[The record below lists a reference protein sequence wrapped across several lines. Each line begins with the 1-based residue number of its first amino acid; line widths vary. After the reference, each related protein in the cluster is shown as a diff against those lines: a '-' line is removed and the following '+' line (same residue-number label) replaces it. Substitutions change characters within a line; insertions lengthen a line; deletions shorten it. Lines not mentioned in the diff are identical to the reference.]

1 MPPPTVLA
9 AKLTPPR
16 LAHAVL
22 RRGQLEA
29 VQRGAGVRVLYV
41 QAPAGYGKTTL
52 LAEAARR
59 LRWDH
64 VWYRFDV
71 LDADTLGLVAGLTES
86 LRSLSPSFGE
96 SLRPLIAGDETPS
109 LAGLAA
115 RFIGELE
122 RLHVRDLHLILDDYH
137 EVAGRDDVNALL
149 DLLLLDLPPGVH
161 VVFASRSKPA
171 FSTGK
176 LRAAGELRTLGP
188 ADLRFTRRQ
197 AEAVLGALGSEPSAE
212 RLDALLETTGGWA
225 AGVVLAGRV
234 ADLAGVTQAATD
246 GLPGGAASSVFDY
259 LTEEVLRRLP
269 DDAVRLVEGTC
280 CLPYVTPRIAAR
292 LTGVEQAKRV
302 LDGLVSGG
310 VFTTADEREET
321 YQYHD
326 LFAAYL
332 RVRVQARGGGQA
344 LRDLMRRTA
353 GALAAEG
360 HLLRA
365 VAAFLDAEDL
375 DGVLDLVRATWGQ
388 ALAVC
393 GRPLLERLAETLSVA
408 GAGYADWLPLVRTGI
423 ANRLEAS
430 PLLPD
435 EAAAAAARLAA
446 RGDRPAAFIGYIL
459 ACRRALRLADFAAA
473 CAQADAAAQVAD
485 GDEPRAEALRWQ
497 ALSSIYALR
506 WDDAQ
511 EAVERLERCAG
522 AASPAQLVQA
532 RAMRVSSLIY
542 AGELAKAA
550 ADASIVAPRMLEAGS
565 ARSAAGFYSLV
576 GQLYACL
583 AEYETAAR
591 AIDTGLE
598 LCELEDAAA
607 QRPNLLDSR
616 GFLLASQGRFAEAIA
631 LLEEC
636 AVSPLAATDLSF
648 EVMVATH
655 LGTSLRRGGDLLAAI
670 EWYRRAAEAALD
682 DLSYEKMNARINF
695 VYASGQAGGPQA
707 GAPQAGGRGRP
718 GRGKRSGH
726 GAPRARNPER
736 KPRPALPGRQ
746 GVVSGGLAGVAARAA
761 GRDGGAGRNGGI
773 GPDGAVGRDRAIGP
787 DGGAGCDRAVDKD
800 ESDGPVVA
808 PGRRAGAARRS
819 SARSL
824 RARPPQ
830 LRDLGALAAARSRAR
845 VPRRRGRPRPAR
857 RAPRG
862 AGAPRRRRPPAGARP
877 VGGRGGGPPD
887 ARGHRRPR
895 PGPAPAS
902 GGARPA
908 ASVATGAA
916 PRGRARRR
924 LCRRC
929 RRRAVPGA
937 HAARSR
943 DSGDARRRRQQ
954 RRDRGGSRPVAGHG
968 QDPRPQDPHQAA
980 RSRPATRRPRL
991 SRAHRELEQRGGAAG
1006 PGAGA
1011 RAPRARAPPGA
1022 IEAPSRRRRL
1032 YLCPSRVYRSIEL
1045 RGPRSASAAM
1055 MPHGSQVAKRLIAYA
1070 REAKGGGRGMR
1081 YAKKWA

>member
-22 RRGQLEA
+22 RRGQLDA

-96 SLRPLIAGDETPS
+96 SLRPLIAGDEAPS

-122 RLHVRDLHLILDDYH
+122 RLHARDLHLILDDYH

-161 VVFASRSKPA
+161 VVFASRSKPV

-176 LRAAGELRTLGP
+176 LSAAGELRTLGP

-280 CLPYVTPRIAAR
+280 CLPYVTPRIAQR
-292 LTGVEQAKRV
+292 LTGVEQAKLV

-375 DGVLDLVRATWGQ
+375 DGALDLMRATWGQ

-616 GFLLASQGRFAEAIA
+616 GFLLASQGRFGEAIA

-655 LGTSLRRGGDLLAAI
+655 LGTSLRRRGDLLAAI

-707 GAPQAGGRGRP
+707 GGPQAGG
-718 GRGKRSGH
+718 
-726 GAPRARNPER
+726 PRAGGSRGSAAATELR
-736 KPRPALPGRQ
+736 
-746 GVVSGGLAGVAARAA
+746 GLATQSESLDLHFQAAKASFLAALLEWRQEQPTGTEGPAVTEPLTRTNRTARPLPRADGQARLADALRVLFELGHRNFVIWELSLRRDVVPEYLAAEDDPGLRGALLEALARHVDA
-761 GRDGGAGRNGGI
+761 GR
-773 GPDGAVGRDRAIGP
+773 
-787 DGGAGCDRAVDKD
+787 
-800 ESDGPVVA
+800 
-808 PGRRAGAARRS
+808 
-819 SARSL
+819 L
-824 RARPPQ
+824 
-830 LRDLGALAAARSRAR
+830 LALALSAGEEVALQTLAATAGLDPAQLLR
-845 VPRRRGRPRPAR
+845 VA
-857 RAPRG
+857 
-862 AGAPRRRRPPAGARP
+862 
-877 VGGRGGGPPD
+877 V
-887 ARGHRRPR
+887 
-895 PGPAPAS
+895 
-902 GGARPA
+902 
-908 ASVATGAA
+908 
-916 PRGRARRR
+916 RARRHPSPQV
-924 LCRRC
+924 
-929 RRRAVPGA
+929 RRRAAELDAGFAGEAGVELFPELTPREVEILGMLAGGDSNDEIAAALVLSPGTVKT
-937 HAARSR
+937 HVHRILTKLR
-943 DSGDARRRRQQ
+943 V
-954 RRDRGGSRPVAGHG
+954 RDRRHAG
-968 QDPRPQDPHQAA
+968 
-980 RSRPATRRPRL
+980 L
-991 SRAHRELEQRGGAAG
+991 VFRERIGN
-1006 PGAGA
+1006 
-1011 RAPRARAPPGA
+1011 
-1022 IEAPSRRRRL
+1022 
-1032 YLCPSRVYRSIEL
+1032 
-1045 RGPRSASAAM
+1045 
-1055 MPHGSQVAKRLIAYA
+1055 
-1070 REAKGGGRGMR
+1070 
-1081 YAKKWA
+1081 

>member
-109 LAGLAA
+109 LAELAA
-115 RFIGELE
+115 RFIRELD

-176 LRAAGELRTLGP
+176 LSAAGELRTLGP

-234 ADLAGVTQAATD
+234 ADLAGVTQAATE
-246 GLPGGAASSVFDY
+246 GLPGAAASSVFDY

-332 RVRVQARGGGQA
+332 RVRVQARGGGEA

-375 DGVLDLVRATWGQ
+375 DGALDLMRATWGQ

-446 RGDRPAAFIGYIL
+446 RSDRPAAFIGYIL

-511 EAVERLERCAG
+511 EAVERLELCAG

-616 GFLLASQGRFAEAIA
+616 GFLLASQGRFGEAIA

-670 EWYRRAAEAALD
+670 EWYRRAAEATLD

-695 VYASGQAGGPQA
+695 VYASGQAGGSRA
-707 GAPQAGGRGRP
+707 GGSQAGGPLASAAATELR
-718 GRGKRSGH
+718 
-726 GAPRARNPER
+726 
-736 KPRPALPGRQ
+736 
-746 GVVSGGLAGVAARAA
+746 GLATRSESLDLHFQAAKASLLAA
-761 GRDGGAGRNGGI
+761 LLEWRQEQPTGTEGPAGTQ
-773 GPDGAVGRDRAIGP
+773 GPDGTEGPAGTERLARTVGPAVTEPLTRTNRTA
-787 DGGAGCDRAVDKD
+787 
-800 ESDGPVVA
+800 
-808 PGRRAGAARRS
+808 RS
-819 SARSL
+819 SPRADGQARLAEALRVLFELGHRNFVIWELSL
-824 RARPPQ
+824 RRDVVPEYLAAEDDSS
-830 LRDLGALAAARSRAR
+830 LRGALLEALARHVDAGRLLALALSAGEEVALQTLAATAGLDPAQLLR
-845 VPRRRGRPRPAR
+845 VA
-857 RAPRG
+857 
-862 AGAPRRRRPPAGARP
+862 
-877 VGGRGGGPPD
+877 V
-887 ARGHRRPR
+887 
-895 PGPAPAS
+895 
-902 GGARPA
+902 
-908 ASVATGAA
+908 
-916 PRGRARRR
+916 RARRHPSPQV
-924 LCRRC
+924 
-929 RRRAVPGA
+929 RRRAAELGAGFAGEAGAELFPELTPREVEILGMLAGGDSNDEIAAALVLSPGTVKT
-937 HAARSR
+937 HVHRILTKLCV
-943 DSGDARRRRQQ
+943 
-954 RRDRGGSRPVAGHG
+954 RDRRHAG
-968 QDPRPQDPHQAA
+968 
-980 RSRPATRRPRL
+980 L
-991 SRAHRELEQRGGAAG
+991 VFRERIGN
-1006 PGAGA
+1006 
-1011 RAPRARAPPGA
+1011 
-1022 IEAPSRRRRL
+1022 
-1032 YLCPSRVYRSIEL
+1032 
-1045 RGPRSASAAM
+1045 
-1055 MPHGSQVAKRLIAYA
+1055 
-1070 REAKGGGRGMR
+1070 
-1081 YAKKWA
+1081 